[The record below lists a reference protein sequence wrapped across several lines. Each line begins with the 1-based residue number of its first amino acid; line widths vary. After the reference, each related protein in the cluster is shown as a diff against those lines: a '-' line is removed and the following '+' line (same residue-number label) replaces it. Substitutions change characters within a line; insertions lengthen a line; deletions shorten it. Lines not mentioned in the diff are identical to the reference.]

1 MTIRVAAALF
11 LCAATGCVQGTGA
24 PPETLPVT
32 QPPTPPVASP
42 STYVGLGQTVHV
54 DGPRVT
60 PLEVLE
66 DSRCPM
72 NARCVWAGQVRLRIA
87 IELGAGSTEREITSG
102 TPIDVADGRLEL
114 VEVQPD
120 RVAGEPLDPSHYRFG
135 FRFAGGL

>member
-1 MTIRVAAALF
+1 MKIRAL
-11 LCAATGCVQGTGA
+11 LASLLLPLSGCATTSAA
-24 PPETLPVT
+24 PPAV
-32 QPPTPPVASP
+32 PPAPAEPAP
-42 STYVGLGQTVHV
+42 LAYAKLGQSVRV

-87 IELGAGSTEREITSG
+87 IELGAGRTEREITSG

-120 RVAGEPLDPSHYRFG
+120 RLAGEPLDPSHYRFG